1 MATRYVWEKFDV
13 VGTESHFNSG
23 MGTSGFS
30 IEIPDVNKIYAY
42 TGTMRY
48 DTTQDEVLG
57 STLLGI
63 YNYPTNEIP
72 LNQNGTVYIVFE
84 TKYERN
90 KYCYY
95 WQNLTQSAGKHFRIE
110 ELYGE
115 TIIIGY
121 IDDEWPDVNP
131 GGMVKTQFIFSKGSI
146 SQGKSSSASLNAYSE
161 GKHGGFWYVSLGS
174 DTIDP
179 SAVTYDAST
188 VIAGDTV
195 TVVISPSAGNIYG
208 GTITYIIETNTDEAG
223 WEPYMETTSTSFT
236 FTIPEEA
243 VSWRCRVKAKDNTG
257 FTSDTYVYGN
267 NAITTPT
274 TVIYPSIFAVI
285 PEDKSL
291 GFVASPQVLSYLV
304 TTDEGVNYQI
314 TATVNGSIVKTA
326 TESPQARIL
335 ELPEE
340 VWEELS
346 DTQVHEL
353 KLTVTQGDQQI
364 IRTFQFRKFSYSYDT
379 LYGLFT
385 GIAQATRIKRG
396 ISRNLVG
403 ADFPKEILKIT
414 SLKDIAEPSYIDV
427 VLPYV
432 QGGTVVVS
440 SSEGDIYESLLDESG
455 TTRVTVYH
463 TGIYSVQGYAG
474 NSPSSSG
481 SVTIAEDGDI
491 ETVTLQWIKLTV
503 TVLAGAEVTATQ
515 SNRAVSGTAGENGT
529 VDLILPGTGA
539 WSLTAS
545 HEDYSFA
552 ATGVVAVSGYGNYTV
567 TLDFVSTVFGENSW
581 ATIQRI
587 VKAGKAASYWNVGD
601 SKAVVLNGS
610 VGG

>member
-1 MATRYVWEKFDV
+1 MATRHVWEKWNTTQGIKLGDETTSYSGSAGGNGNISSSQKHMVAFYSTDV
-13 VGTESHFNSG
+13 SIAADTSLNFSGTHYGVQASRDESVTIPSNVYL
-23 MGTSGFS
+23 GFGEPVLYTLETIS
-30 IEIPDVNKIYAY
+30 AIVTNVYIDRTGNYDIIYDYKY
-42 TGTMRY
+42 TGRMKY
-48 DTTQDEVLG
+48 ISYGIIKG
-57 STLLGI
+57 SAFQGNASAT
-63 YNYPTNEIP
+63 NVDAYPTNDYSGEI
-72 LNQNGTVYIVFE
+72 
-84 TKYERN
+84 
-90 KYCYY
+90 
-95 WQNLTQSAGKHFRIE
+95 
-110 ELYGE
+110 
-115 TIIIGY
+115 
-121 IDDEWPDVNP
+121 
-131 GGMVKTQFIFSKGSI
+131 
-146 SQGKSSSASLNAYSE
+146 
-161 GKHGGFWYVSLGS
+161 WYVSLGS

-291 GFVASPQVLSYLV
+291 GFVASPQILSYLV

-601 SKAVVLNGS
+601 SKAVVLNGT
-610 VGG
+610 VGE